1 MRKRTTGM
9 SPRLS
14 SRGLLWCIVFAC
26 GLLLLTWVGVA
37 GLQSGAGP
45 VHVALGI
52 AGGVAVAAS
61 VIVIWL
67 SAQRSSRSIREV
79 TEGIGRIEAG
89 DLDHRIRT
97 NATGETSDLVL
108 AFNRMATSLTSM
120 MGDLSG
126 ERDKLSAVME
136 TMSDGVIVVDSS
148 GDVELLNG
156 AAATLFGVDPGVGPE
171 TPLSV
176 GHDHELRQL
185 VAACRVAGEP
195 QYAEIILTA
204 GRRTVSAVATPLEEQ
219 PGGAV
224 LVTLH
229 DLTELRQVETS
240 RREFVSNVSHELRT
254 PLSSIKAMAETLEDG
269 GLDDSSINADFVKR
283 IHIEADRMTTLVN
296 DLLELTS
303 LQSGQADM
311 KPEQVDISSVIRE
324 EGSRYV
330 QVARGLGIEAN
341 VSVPED
347 LPRVV
352 AQEDR
357 MRQVVRNLLD
367 NALKFTPENGRIDL
381 SASANHDVV
390 EVRVSDNGLGIPPE
404 SLPHIFERFYKVER
418 SRRNE
423 GSGLG
428 LAIVK
433 NIVQAYGGEVS
444 VESREGEG
452 STFSLTL
459 MVAETADVPV
469 VGAPV

>member
-1 MRKRTTGM
+1 MNST
-9 SPRLS
+9 RL
-14 SRGLLWCIVFAC
+14 GLWCVAFAC
-26 GLLLLTWVGVA
+26 GFLLLAWVGIA
-37 GLQSGAGP
+37 AFRDGIGP
-45 VHVALGI
+45 VNTTLGLVGGAAVVAS
-52 AGGVAVAAS
+52 AVVAC
-61 VIVIWL
+61 L
-67 SAQRSSRSIREV
+67 TMRKSSRVIREV
-79 TEGIGRIEAG
+79 TEGIERIDAG
-89 DLDHRIRT
+89 DLGHRIRT
-97 NATGETSDLVL
+97 DTSGQTSELAA

-126 ERDKLSAVME
+126 ERNKLSAVME

-156 AAATLFGVDPGVGPE
+156 AAATLFGVDPGVDPE
-171 TPLSV
+171 MPLSV

-185 VAACRVAGEP
+185 VAACRSSREP
-195 QYAEIILTA
+195 QYAEIILTT
-204 GRRTVSAVATPLEEQ
+204 GRRTVSAVATPLEEE

-254 PLSSIKAMAETLEDG
+254 PLSSIKAMAETLEGG
-269 GLDDSSINADFVKR
+269 GLNDPSINADFVRR
-283 IHIEADRMTTLVN
+283 IHVEADRMTTLVN
-296 DLLELTS
+296 DLLELTN

-311 KPEQVDISSVIRE
+311 KAQEVDIASVIRE
-324 EGSRYV
+324 ESSRYV
-330 QVARGLGIEAN
+330 QVAEALGIEAR
-341 VSVPED
+341 VFVPED
-347 LPRVV
+347 LPKVI

-367 NALKFTPENGRIDL
+367 NALKFTPEDGRIDL
-381 SASANHDVV
+381 SASASHDVV

-418 SRRNE
+418 SRQNE

-452 STFSLTL
+452 STFSFTL
-459 MVAETADVPV
+459 SVAETADEPV
-469 VGAPV
+469 ASVRV

>member
-1 MRKRTTGM
+1 MN
-9 SPRLS
+9 S
-14 SRGLLWCIVFAC
+14 SRLRLWCVVFAC
-26 GLLLLTWVGVA
+26 GFLLLTWVGVA
-37 GLQSGAGP
+37 AFQSGIGP
-45 VHVALGI
+45 VNAVLALVG
-52 AGGVAVAAS
+52 ATAVAAS
-61 VIVIWL
+61 AVVACL
-67 SAQRSSRSIREV
+67 TGRKSSRSIRDV
-79 TEGIGRIEAG
+79 TEGIGRIDAG
-89 DLDHRIRT
+89 DLDHRIR
-97 NATGETSDLVL
+97 AESSGDTGKLVA

-126 ERDKLSAVME
+126 ERNKLSAVME

-156 AAATLFGVDPGVGPE
+156 AAATLFGVDPGVDPE
-171 TPLSV
+171 TPLPI
-176 GHDHELRQL
+176 GYDHELRQL
-185 VAACRVAGEP
+185 VAACREAGEP
-195 QYAEIILTA
+195 QYAEIILTE
-204 GRRTVSAVATPLEEQ
+204 GRRTVSAVATPLDEE

-269 GLDDSSINADFVKR
+269 GLNDPSINADFVQR

-311 KPEQVDISSVIRE
+311 KAQQVDIASVIRE

-330 QVARGLGIEAN
+330 QVAEGLGIEAR
-341 VSVPED
+341 VSLPEN
-347 LPRVV
+347 LPKVV

-367 NALKFTPENGRIDL
+367 NALKFTPENGRIDI
-381 SASANHDVV
+381 SASTNHDVV

-444 VESREGEG
+444 VESHEGEG
-452 STFSLTL
+452 STFSFTL
-459 MVAETADVPV
+459 SVAETAD
-469 VGAPV
+469 APLVSARL

>member
-1 MRKRTTGM
+1 MN
-9 SPRLS
+9 S
-14 SRGLLWCIVFAC
+14 SRLRLWCVVFVC
-26 GLLLLTWVGVA
+26 GFLLLTWVGVA
-37 GLQSGAGP
+37 AFQSGIGP
-45 VHVALGI
+45 VNAVLALVG
-52 AGGVAVAAS
+52 ATAVAAS
-61 VIVIWL
+61 AVVACL
-67 SAQRSSRSIREV
+67 SGRKSSRSIRDV
-79 TEGIGRIEAG
+79 TEGIGRIDAG
-89 DLDHRIRT
+89 DLDHRIR
-97 NATGETSDLVL
+97 AESSGDTGELVA

-126 ERDKLSAVME
+126 ERNKLSAVME

-156 AAATLFGVDPGVGPE
+156 AAATLFGVDPGVDPE
-171 TPLSV
+171 TPLSI

-185 VAACRVAGEP
+185 VAACREAGEP
-195 QYAEIILTA
+195 QYAEIILTE
-204 GRRTVSAVATPLEEQ
+204 GRRTVSAVATPLDEE

-269 GLDDSSINADFVKR
+269 GLDDPSINADFVQR

-311 KPEQVDISSVIRE
+311 KAQQVDIASVIRE

-330 QVARGLGIEAN
+330 QVAEGLGIEAR
-341 VSVPED
+341 VSLPED
-347 LPRVV
+347 LPKVV

-367 NALKFTPENGRIDL
+367 NALKFTPENGRIDI
-381 SASANHDVV
+381 SASTNHDVV

-433 NIVQAYGGEVS
+433 NIVQAYGGEVH

-452 STFSLTL
+452 STFSFTL
-459 MVAETADVPV
+459 SVAETAD
-469 VGAPV
+469 APLASARL

>member
-1 MRKRTTGM
+1 M
-9 SPRLS
+9 SS
-14 SRGLLWCIVFAC
+14 SRLRLWCVVFAC
-26 GLLLLTWVGVA
+26 GFLLLAWVGVA
-37 GLQSGAGP
+37 ALQSGIGP
-45 VHVALGI
+45 VNVAL
-52 AGGVAVAAS
+52 ALVGGAAVAAS
-61 VIVIWL
+61 ALVACL
-67 SAQRSSRSIREV
+67 SVRSSSQSIRKV
-79 TEGIGRIEAG
+79 TEGIERIDVGDLEHRIRTDASGEAG
-89 DLDHRIRT
+89 DLVT
-97 NATGETSDLVL
+97 
-108 AFNRMATSLTSM
+108 AFNGMATSLTSM
-120 MGDLSG
+120 MRDLSG
-126 ERDKLSAVME
+126 ERNKLSAVME
-136 TMSDGVIVVDSS
+136 TMSDGVVVVDSS

-156 AAATLFGVDPGVGPE
+156 AAATLFGVDPGIDRDA
-171 TPLSV
+171 PLSV

-185 VAACRVAGEP
+185 VAACRAAREP

-204 GRRTVSAVATPLEEQ
+204 GRRMVSAVATPLEEE

-269 GLDDSSINADFVKR
+269 GLGDPSINADFVER

-303 LQSGQADM
+303 LQSGQADL
-311 KPEQVDISSVIRE
+311 KPEQVDIASVIRE

-330 QVARGLGIEAN
+330 QVAGRLGIEAR
-341 VSVPED
+341 VSVPDD
-347 LPRVV
+347 LPNVV

-367 NALKFTPENGRIDL
+367 NALKFTPENGRIDI
-381 SASANHDVV
+381 SAEAKQDVI
-390 EVRVSDNGLGIPPE
+390 EVRVTDNGLGIPPE

-433 NIVQAYGGEVS
+433 NIVQAYGGEVY

-452 STFSLTL
+452 STFSFTL
-459 MVAETADVPV
+459 SVAETADTPLA
-469 VGAPV
+469 GARL

>member
-1 MRKRTTGM
+1 MN
-9 SPRLS
+9 S
-14 SRGLLWCIVFAC
+14 SRLGLWCVVFAC
-26 GLLLLTWVGVA
+26 GFLLMAWVGIA
-37 GLQSGAGP
+37 AFRNGIGP
-45 VHVALGI
+45 VNAALGL
-52 AGGVAVAAS
+52 AGGAAVAVSAVVACLS
-61 VIVIWL
+61 VG
-67 SAQRSSRSIREV
+67 RTSRSIREV
-79 TEGIGRIEAG
+79 TEGIGRIDTG
-89 DLDHRIRT
+89 DLGHRVRSDT
-97 NATGETSDLVL
+97 SGETGDLVL

-126 ERDKLSAVME
+126 ERNKLSAVME

-148 GDVELLNG
+148 GEVELLNG
-156 AAATLFGVDPGVGPE
+156 AAATLFGVDPGVDRDS
-171 TPLSV
+171 PLSI

-185 VAACRVAGEP
+185 VAACRAAREP
-195 QYAEIILTA
+195 QYAEIILTT
-204 GRRTVSAVATPLEEQ
+204 GRRTVSAVATPLEEE

-254 PLSSIKAMAETLEDG
+254 PLSSVKAMAETLEDG
-269 GLDDSSINADFVKR
+269 GLDDPDINADFVRR
-283 IHIEADRMTTLVN
+283 IHTEADRMTTLVN

-311 KPEQVDISSVIRE
+311 KPEQVDIASVIRE
-324 EGSRYV
+324 EGRRYV
-330 QVARGLGIEAN
+330 QVAEGLGIEAN

-347 LPRVV
+347 LPKVV

-367 NALKFTPENGRIDL
+367 NALKFTPENGRIDI
-381 SASANHDVV
+381 SVSVVEDVV

-418 SRRNE
+418 SRQNE

-433 NIVQAYGGEVS
+433 NIVQAYGGEVR

-452 STFSLTL
+452 STFSFTL
-459 MVAETADVPV
+459 AVAETADVPV
-469 VGAPV
+469 AGAPV

>member
-1 MRKRTTGM
+1 MN
-9 SPRLS
+9 S
-14 SRGLLWCIVFAC
+14 SRLRLWCVVFVC
-26 GLLLLTWVGVA
+26 GFLLLTWVGVA
-37 GLQSGAGP
+37 AFQSGIGP
-45 VHVALGI
+45 VNAVLALVG
-52 AGGVAVAAS
+52 ATAVAAS
-61 VIVIWL
+61 AVVACL
-67 SAQRSSRSIREV
+67 TGRKSSRSIRDV
-79 TEGIGRIEAG
+79 TEGIGRIDAG
-89 DLDHRIRT
+89 DLDHRIR
-97 NATGETSDLVL
+97 AESSGDTGKLVA

-126 ERDKLSAVME
+126 ERNKLSAVME

-156 AAATLFGVDPGVGPE
+156 AAATLFGVDPGVDPE
-171 TPLSV
+171 TPLSI
-176 GHDHELRQL
+176 GYDHELRQL
-185 VAACRVAGEP
+185 VAACREAGEP
-195 QYAEIILTA
+195 QYAEIILTE
-204 GRRTVSAVATPLEEQ
+204 GRRTVSAVATPLDEE

-254 PLSSIKAMAETLEDG
+254 PLSSIKAMAETLEGG
-269 GLDDSSINADFVKR
+269 GLVDPSINADFVQR

-311 KPEQVDISSVIRE
+311 KAQQVDIASVIRE

-330 QVARGLGIEAN
+330 QVAEGLGIEAR
-341 VSVPED
+341 VSLPED
-347 LPRVV
+347 LPKIV

-367 NALKFTPENGRIDL
+367 NALKFTPENGRIDI
-381 SASANHDVV
+381 SASTNHDVV

-433 NIVQAYGGEVS
+433 NIVQAYGGEVH

-452 STFSLTL
+452 STFSFTL
-459 MVAETADVPV
+459 SVAETAD
-469 VGAPV
+469 APLASVRL

>member
-1 MRKRTTGM
+1 M
-9 SPRLS
+9 SG
-14 SRGLLWCIVFAC
+14 SRGLLWCIAFAC
-26 GLLLLTWVGVA
+26 GFLLLAWVFVA
-37 GLQSGAGP
+37 ALQIGIGP
-45 VHVALGI
+45 VNAAL
-52 AGGVAVAAS
+52 AVVGGGTVAAIA
-61 VIVIWL
+61 VVACL
-67 SAQRSSRSIREV
+67 AVRRSSRSIREV
-79 TEGIGRIEAG
+79 TEGIGRIDAG
-89 DLDHRIRT
+89 ELGHRIRT
-97 NATGETSDLVL
+97 DASGETGDLVL

-120 MGDLSG
+120 MGELSG
-126 ERDKLSAVME
+126 ERNKLSAVME

-156 AAATLFGVDPGVGPE
+156 AAATLFGGDPGIDPE

-185 VAACRVAGEP
+185 VAACRTAREP
-195 QYAEIILTA
+195 KYAEIILTA
-204 GRRTVSAVATPLEEQ
+204 GRRTVGAVATPLEEE

-269 GLDDSSINADFVKR
+269 GLDDSSINMDFIRR

-311 KPEQVDISSVIRE
+311 KPEQVDIASVIRE

-367 NALKFTPENGRIDL
+367 NALKFTPENGRIDIA
-381 SASANHDVV
+381 ASVNHDVV
-390 EVRVSDNGLGIPPE
+390 EVWVSDNGLGIPQE

-433 NIVQAYGGEVS
+433 NIVQAYGGQVS

-452 STFSLTL
+452 STFSFTL
-459 MVAETADVPV
+459 PVAETADVPV
-469 VGAPV
+469 ASAPV

>member
-1 MRKRTTGM
+1 MN
-9 SPRLS
+9 S
-14 SRGLLWCIVFAC
+14 SRLRLWCVVFAC
-26 GLLLLTWVGVA
+26 GFLLLTWVGVVA
-37 GLQSGAGP
+37 FQSGIGP
-45 VHVALGI
+45 VNAVLALVG
-52 AGGVAVAAS
+52 ATAVAAS
-61 VIVIWL
+61 AIVACL
-67 SAQRSSRSIREV
+67 SVRGSSQSIRKV
-79 TEGIGRIEAG
+79 TEGIERIDAG

-97 NATGETSDLVL
+97 DASGETGELVT

-120 MGDLSG
+120 MRDLTG
-126 ERDKLSAVME
+126 ERNKLSAVME

-148 GDVELLNG
+148 GDVEFLNG
-156 AAATLFGVDPGVGPE
+156 AAATLFGVDPGVDPE
-171 TPLSV
+171 TPLSI
-176 GHDHELRQL
+176 GYDHELRQL
-185 VAACRVAGEP
+185 VAACREAGEP
-195 QYAEIILTA
+195 QYAEIILTE
-204 GRRTVSAVATPLEEQ
+204 GRRTVSAVATPLDEE

-254 PLSSIKAMAETLEDG
+254 PLSSIKAMAETLEGG
-269 GLDDSSINADFVKR
+269 GLVDASINADFVRR

-311 KPEQVDISSVIRE
+311 KAQQVDIASVIRE

-330 QVARGLGIEAN
+330 QVAEGLGIEAR
-341 VSVPED
+341 VSLPED
-347 LPRVV
+347 LPKVV

-357 MRQVVRNLLD
+357 MRQVIRNLLD
-367 NALKFTPENGRIDL
+367 NALKFTPENGRIDI
-381 SASANHDVV
+381 SASTNHDVV
-390 EVRVSDNGLGIPPE
+390 EVRVSDNGLGIPSE

-452 STFSLTL
+452 STFSFTL
-459 MVAETADVPV
+459 SVAETSD
-469 VGAPV
+469 APIASARL

>member
-1 MRKRTTGM
+1 MNNARIR
-9 SPRLS
+9 
-14 SRGLLWCIVFAC
+14 LWCIAFAC
-26 GLLLLTWVGVA
+26 GFLLLAWVGIA
-37 GLQSGAGP
+37 ALRNGIGP
-45 VHVALGI
+45 VNTAL
-52 AGGVAVAAS
+52 ALVGGT
-61 VIVIWL
+61 VIVATAVVACL
-67 SAQRSSRSIREV
+67 AVRRSSRSIREV
-79 TEGIGRIEAG
+79 TEGIGRIDAG
-89 DLDHRIRT
+89 DLDHRIRRD
-97 NATGETSDLVL
+97 ASGETGDLGL

-120 MGDLSG
+120 MGELSG
-126 ERDKLSAVME
+126 ERNKLSAVME

-148 GDVELLNG
+148 GDGELLNG
-156 AAATLFGVDPGVGPE
+156 AAATLFGVDRGVDPE

-176 GHDHELRQL
+176 RHDHELRQL
-185 VAACRVAGEP
+185 VAACRSARKP

-204 GRRTVSAVATPLEEQ
+204 GRRTVSAVATPLEEE

-224 LVTLH
+224 LITLH
-229 DLTELRQVETS
+229 DLTELQQVETS

-269 GLDDSSINADFVKR
+269 GLDDPSINADFVRR

-311 KPEQVDISSVIRE
+311 KPEQVDIAAVIRE

-341 VSVPED
+341 VVVPED

-357 MRQVVRNLLD
+357 VRQVVRNLLD
-367 NALKFTPENGRIDL
+367 NALKFTPEKGRINL
-381 SASANHDVV
+381 LASASDDVV

-433 NIVQAYGGEVS
+433 NIIQAYGGEVS

-452 STFSLTL
+452 STFSFTL

-469 VGAPV
+469 VGAQV

>member
-1 MRKRTTGM
+1 MN
-9 SPRLS
+9 S
-14 SRGLLWCIVFAC
+14 SRLRLWCVVFAC
-26 GLLLLTWVGVA
+26 GFLLLTWVGVVA
-37 GLQSGAGP
+37 FQSGIGP
-45 VHVALGI
+45 VNAAMALVG
-52 AGGVAVAAS
+52 ATAVAAS
-61 VIVIWL
+61 AIVACL
-67 SAQRSSRSIREV
+67 SVSRSSTSIRDV
-79 TEGIGRIEAG
+79 TEGIGRIDAG
-89 DLDHRIRT
+89 DLDHRIRAESSGDT
-97 NATGETSDLVL
+97 DKLVA

-126 ERDKLSAVME
+126 ERNKLSAVME

-156 AAATLFGVDPGVGPE
+156 AAATLFGVDPGVDPE
-171 TPLSV
+171 TPLSI
-176 GHDHELRQL
+176 GYDHELRQL
-185 VAACRVAGEP
+185 VATCREAGEP
-195 QYAEIILTA
+195 QYAEIILTE
-204 GRRTVSAVATPLEEQ
+204 GRRTVSAVATPLDEE

-269 GLDDSSINADFVKR
+269 GLNDPSINADFVQR

-311 KPEQVDISSVIRE
+311 KAQQVDIASVIRE

-330 QVARGLGIEAN
+330 QVAEGLGIEAR
-341 VSVPED
+341 VSLPED
-347 LPRVV
+347 LPKIV

-367 NALKFTPENGRIDL
+367 NALKFTPENGRIDI
-381 SASANHDVV
+381 SASTNHDVV

-433 NIVQAYGGEVS
+433 NIVQAYGGEVH

-452 STFSLTL
+452 STFSFTL
-459 MVAETADVPV
+459 SVAETAD
-469 VGAPV
+469 APLASARL

>member
-1 MRKRTTGM
+1 M
-9 SPRLS
+9 SSTRGRLW
-14 SRGLLWCIVFAC
+14 RVALVC
-26 GLLLLTWVGVA
+26 GLVLLTFVAVIAVVSDVGPVVAVLAVA
-37 GLQSGAGP
+37 GVVLSFA
-45 VHVALGI
+45 
-52 AGGVAVAAS
+52 AVAAGYIES
-61 VIVIWL
+61 
-67 SAQRSSRSIREV
+67 RRTSRSTHDVVTGIRS
-79 TEGIGRIEAG
+79 IEAG
-89 DLDHRIRT
+89 DLDYRIET
-97 NATGETSDLVL
+97 TDSDETVHLAT
-108 AFNRMATSLTSM
+108 AFNRMAASLISTM
-120 MGDLSG
+120 RDLSG
-126 ERDKLSAVME
+126 ERNKLSAVLE

-148 GDVELLNG
+148 GVVELING
-156 AAATLFGVDPGVGPE
+156 AAAELFEVGSDSDQDAPF
-171 TPLSV
+171 SV

-185 VAACRVAGEP
+185 VAACRKAREP

-204 GRRTVSAVATPLEEQ
+204 GRRTVSAVATPLDDE

-269 GLDDSSINADFVKR
+269 GLEDPSINADFVRR
-283 IHIEADRMTTLVN
+283 IHTEADRMTTLVN

-311 KPEQVDISSVIRE
+311 KAHQVDIASIIRE

-330 QVARGLGIEAN
+330 QVARGLGIEAY
-341 VSVPED
+341 VSMPDD
-347 LPRVV
+347 LPKVN

-367 NALKFTPENGRIDL
+367 NALKFTPENGRIDIT
-381 SASANHDVV
+381 AGVTQDAV
-390 EVRVSDNGLGIPPE
+390 EVRVSDSGLGIPQE

-433 NIVQAYGGEVS
+433 NIVQAYGGEVN

-452 STFSLTL
+452 STFAFTL
-459 MVAETADVPV
+459 PIAEEAEVPV
-469 VGAPV
+469 VGVRV

>member
-1 MRKRTTGM
+1 MN
-9 SPRLS
+9 S
-14 SRGLLWCIVFAC
+14 SRLRLWCVVFVC
-26 GLLLLTWVGVA
+26 GFLLLAWVGVA
-37 GLQSGAGP
+37 AVKSGIGP
-45 VHVALGI
+45 VNAVLALVG
-52 AGGVAVAAS
+52 ATAVAAS
-61 VIVIWL
+61 AVVACL
-67 SAQRSSRSIREV
+67 SGRKSSRSIRDV
-79 TEGIGRIEAG
+79 TEGIGRIDAG

-97 NATGETSDLVL
+97 DASGETGELVT

-126 ERDKLSAVME
+126 ERNKLSAVME

-156 AAATLFGVDPGVGPE
+156 AAATLFGVDPGVDPE
-171 TPLSV
+171 TPLSI
-176 GHDHELRQL
+176 GYDHELRQL
-185 VAACRVAGEP
+185 VAACREAGEP
-195 QYAEIILTA
+195 QYAEIILTE
-204 GRRTVSAVATPLEEQ
+204 GRRTVSAVATPLDEE

-254 PLSSIKAMAETLEDG
+254 PLSSIKAMAETLEGG
-269 GLDDSSINADFVKR
+269 GLVDASINADFVRR
-283 IHIEADRMTTLVN
+283 IHTEADRMTTLVN

-311 KPEQVDISSVIRE
+311 KAQQVDIASVIRE

-330 QVARGLGIEAN
+330 QVAEGLGIEAR
-341 VSVPED
+341 VSLPED
-347 LPRVV
+347 LPKIV

-367 NALKFTPENGRIDL
+367 NALKFTPENGRIDI
-381 SASANHDVV
+381 SASTNHDVV

-452 STFSLTL
+452 STFSFTL
-459 MVAETADVPV
+459 SVAETAD
-469 VGAPV
+469 APIASARL

>member
-1 MRKRTTGM
+1 MNNARMR
-9 SPRLS
+9 
-14 SRGLLWCIVFAC
+14 LWCIAFAC
-26 GLLLLTWVGVA
+26 GFLLLAWVGVA
-37 GLQSGAGP
+37 ALQNGIEPVNAALALVGGAT
-45 VHVALGI
+45 
-52 AGGVAVAAS
+52 VAAIA
-61 VIVIWL
+61 VVACL
-67 SAQRSSRSIREV
+67 AVRRSSRSIREV
-79 TEGIGRIEAG
+79 TEGIGRIDAG
-89 DLDHRIRT
+89 DLGHRIRT
-97 NATGETSDLVL
+97 DASGEAGDLVL

-120 MGDLSG
+120 MGELSG
-126 ERDKLSAVME
+126 ERNKLSAVME

-156 AAATLFGVDPGVGPE
+156 AAATLFGVDPGVDPE

-185 VAACRVAGEP
+185 VAACRSSREP
-195 QYAEIILTA
+195 QYAEIILTV
-204 GRRTVSAVATPLEEQ
+204 GRRPVSAVATPLEEE

-254 PLSSIKAMAETLEDG
+254 PLSSVKAMAETLEDG
-269 GLDDSSINADFVKR
+269 GLDDPSINADFIRR

-311 KPEQVDISSVIRE
+311 KPEQVDIASVIRE

-341 VSVPED
+341 VSAPED

-357 MRQVVRNLLD
+357 VRQVVRNLLD

-381 SASANHDVV
+381 SASMSHDVV

-452 STFSLTL
+452 STFSFTLT
-459 MVAETADVPV
+459 VVETADVQV
-469 VGAPV
+469 AGAPV

>member
-1 MRKRTTGM
+1 MN
-9 SPRLS
+9 S
-14 SRGLLWCIVFAC
+14 SRLRLWCVVFVC
-26 GLLLLTWVGVA
+26 GFLLLAWVGVA
-37 GLQSGAGP
+37 AVQDGLGTVNAAMALVGGA
-45 VHVALGI
+45 
-52 AGGVAVAAS
+52 AVASSAIVACLS
-61 VIVIWL
+61 V
-67 SAQRSSRSIREV
+67 SRSSQSIREV
-79 TEGIGRIEAG
+79 TEGIGRIDAG
-89 DLDHRIRT
+89 DLDHRIR
-97 NATGETSDLVL
+97 AESSGDTGKLVA
-108 AFNRMATSLTSM
+108 AFNRMAASLTSM

-126 ERDKLSAVME
+126 ERNKLSAVME

-156 AAATLFGVDPGVGPE
+156 AAATLFGVDPGVDRD
-171 TPLSV
+171 TPFSI

-185 VAACRVAGEP
+185 VAACREAGEP
-195 QYAEIILTA
+195 QYAEIILTE
-204 GRRTVSAVATPLEEQ
+204 GRRTVSAVATPLDEE

-254 PLSSIKAMAETLEDG
+254 PLSSIKAMAETLEGG
-269 GLDDSSINADFVKR
+269 GLGDPSINADFVQR

-311 KPEQVDISSVIRE
+311 KAQQVDIASVIRE
-324 EGSRYV
+324 EGRRYV
-330 QVARGLGIEAN
+330 QVAEGLGIEAR
-341 VSVPED
+341 VSLPQD
-347 LPRVV
+347 LPGVV

-367 NALKFTPENGRIDL
+367 NALKFTPENGRIDI
-381 SASANHDVV
+381 SASANHGVV
-390 EVRVSDNGLGIPPE
+390 EVRVSDNGLGIPSE

-444 VESREGEG
+444 VESHEGEG
-452 STFSLTL
+452 STFSFTL
-459 MVAETADVPV
+459 SVAETAD
-469 VGAPV
+469 AHLASARL

>member
-1 MRKRTTGM
+1 MN
-9 SPRLS
+9 S
-14 SRGLLWCIVFAC
+14 SRGRLWCIVFVC
-26 GLLLLTWVGVA
+26 GFLLLTWVGVA
-37 GLQSGAGP
+37 AFQSGIGP
-45 VHVALGI
+45 VNAVLALVG
-52 AGGVAVAAS
+52 ATAVAAS
-61 VIVIWL
+61 AVVACL
-67 SAQRSSRSIREV
+67 SGRKSSRSIRDV
-79 TEGIGRIEAG
+79 TEGIGRIDAG
-89 DLDHRIRT
+89 DLDHRIRAESSGDT
-97 NATGETSDLVL
+97 DKLVA

-126 ERDKLSAVME
+126 ERNKLSAVME

-156 AAATLFGVDPGVGPE
+156 AAATLFGVDPGVDPE
-171 TPLSV
+171 TPLSI

-185 VAACRVAGEP
+185 VAACREAGEP

-204 GRRTVSAVATPLEEQ
+204 GRRTVSAVATPLDEE

-269 GLDDSSINADFVKR
+269 GLDDPSINADFVQR

-311 KPEQVDISSVIRE
+311 KAQQVDIASVIRE

-330 QVARGLGIEAN
+330 QVAEGLGIEAR
-341 VSVPED
+341 VSLPED
-347 LPRVV
+347 LPKIV

-367 NALKFTPENGRIDL
+367 NALKFTPENGRIDI
-381 SASANHDVV
+381 SASTNHDVV

-444 VESREGEG
+444 VESHEGEG
-452 STFSLTL
+452 STFSFTL
-459 MVAETADVPV
+459 SVAETAD
-469 VGAPV
+469 APLASARL

>member
-1 MRKRTTGM
+1 MNGARGRLWRVALVCGLVLLASVTVSSVLGGM
-9 SPRLS
+9 SL
-14 SRGLLWCIVFAC
+14 
-26 GLLLLTWVGVA
+26 A
-37 GLQSGAGP
+37 GAVLAGAG
-45 VHVALGI
+45 VVLAF
-52 AGGVAVAAS
+52 AAVAAGYVESRRASMS
-61 VIVIWL
+61 VRKVIGGL
-67 SAQRSSRSIREV
+67 RSIED
-79 TEGIGRIEAG
+79 G
-89 DLDHRIRT
+89 DLDHTIETRESDET
-97 NATGETSDLVL
+97 GDLAT
-108 AFNRMATSLTSM
+108 AFNRMSTSLTSM
-120 MGDLSG
+120 MRDLSG
-126 ERDKLSAVME
+126 ERNKLSAVLE

-148 GDVELLNG
+148 GEVELING
-156 AAATLFGVDPGVGPE
+156 AAAELFEVGLE
-171 TPLSV
+171 ADRTTPFSV

-185 VAACRVAGEP
+185 VAACRRARVP
-195 QYAEIILTA
+195 QYAEIILTT
-204 GRRTVSAVATPLEEQ
+204 GRRTVSAVATPLDDEL
-219 PGGAV
+219 GGAV

-269 GLDDSSINADFVKR
+269 GLDDPSINADFVRR
-283 IHIEADRMTTLVN
+283 IHTEADRMTTLVN

-311 KPEQVDISSVIRE
+311 KAQQVDIASVIRE

-330 QVARGLGIEAN
+330 QVARKLGIETR
-341 VSVPED
+341 VSLPDD

-367 NALKFTPENGRIDL
+367 NALKFTPENGRIDI
-381 SASANHDVV
+381 AAEVTRQAV
-390 EVRVSDNGLGIPPE
+390 EVRVTDNGLGIPSE

-418 SRRNE
+418 SRRDE

-433 NIVQAYGGEVS
+433 NIVQAYGGDVS
-444 VESREGEG
+444 VESRVGEG

-459 MVAETADVPV
+459 AVAETADFPV
-469 VGAPV
+469 ASARV

>member
-1 MRKRTTGM
+1 MN
-9 SPRLS
+9 S
-14 SRGLLWCIVFAC
+14 SRLRLWCIVFVC
-26 GLLLLTWVGVA
+26 GFLLLTWVGVA
-37 GLQSGAGP
+37 AFQSGIGP
-45 VHVALGI
+45 VNAVLALVG
-52 AGGVAVAAS
+52 ATAVAAS
-61 VIVIWL
+61 AVVACL
-67 SAQRSSRSIREV
+67 SVSRSSKSIRDV
-79 TEGIGRIEAG
+79 TEGIGRIDAG
-89 DLDHRIRT
+89 DLDHRIRVESSGD
-97 NATGETSDLVL
+97 TGKLVA

-126 ERDKLSAVME
+126 ERNKLSAVME

-156 AAATLFGVDPGVGPE
+156 AAATLFGVDPGVDPE
-171 TPLSV
+171 TPLSI

-185 VAACRVAGEP
+185 VAACREAGEP
-195 QYAEIILTA
+195 QYAEIILTE
-204 GRRTVSAVATPLEEQ
+204 GRRTVSAVATPLDEE

-240 RREFVSNVSHELRT
+240 RREFISNVSHELRT

-269 GLDDSSINADFVKR
+269 GLNDPSINADFVQR

-311 KPEQVDISSVIRE
+311 KAQQVDIASVIRE

-330 QVARGLGIEAN
+330 QVAEGLGIEAR
-341 VSVPED
+341 VSLPED
-347 LPRVV
+347 LPKVV

-367 NALKFTPENGRIDL
+367 NALKFTPENGRIDI
-381 SASANHDVV
+381 SASTNHDVV
-390 EVRVSDNGLGIPPE
+390 EVRVSDNGLGIPSE

-444 VESREGEG
+444 VESHEGEG
-452 STFSLTL
+452 STFSFTL
-459 MVAETADVPV
+459 SVAETAD
-469 VGAPV
+469 APLANARV

>member
-1 MRKRTTGM
+1 MN
-9 SPRLS
+9 S
-14 SRGLLWCIVFAC
+14 SRERFWCIVFVC
-26 GLLLLTWVGVA
+26 GFLLLTWVGVA
-37 GLQSGAGP
+37 AFQSGIGP
-45 VHVALGI
+45 VNAALGLVG
-52 AGGVAVAAS
+52 ATAVAAS
-61 VIVIWL
+61 AVVACL
-67 SAQRSSRSIREV
+67 SGRKSSRSIRDV
-79 TEGIGRIEAG
+79 TEGIGRIDAG
-89 DLDHRIRT
+89 DLDHRIRAESSGDT
-97 NATGETSDLVL
+97 DKLVA

-126 ERDKLSAVME
+126 ERNKLSAVME

-156 AAATLFGVDPGVGPE
+156 AAATLFGVDPGVDPE
-171 TPLSV
+171 TPLSI

-185 VAACRVAGEP
+185 VAACREAGEP
-195 QYAEIILTA
+195 QYAEIILTE
-204 GRRTVSAVATPLEEQ
+204 GRRTVSAVATPLDEE

-224 LVTLH
+224 LVSLH

-254 PLSSIKAMAETLEDG
+254 PLSSIKAMAETLEEG
-269 GLDDSSINADFVKR
+269 GLNDPSINADFVQR

-311 KPEQVDISSVIRE
+311 KAQQVDIASVIRE

-330 QVARGLGIEAN
+330 QVAEGLGIEAR
-341 VSVPED
+341 VSLPED
-347 LPRVV
+347 LPKVV

-367 NALKFTPENGRIDL
+367 NALKFTPENGRIDI
-381 SASANHDVV
+381 SASTNHDVV

-444 VESREGEG
+444 VESHEGEG
-452 STFSLTL
+452 STFSFTL
-459 MVAETADVPV
+459 SVAETAD
-469 VGAPV
+469 APLASARL

>member
-1 MRKRTTGM
+1 MN
-9 SPRLS
+9 S
-14 SRGLLWCIVFAC
+14 SRGRLWCIVFAC
-26 GLLLLTWVGVA
+26 GFLLLAWVGIVA
-37 GLQSGAGP
+37 FQSGIGP
-45 VHVALGI
+45 VNAVLALVG
-52 AGGVAVAAS
+52 ATAVAAS
-61 VIVIWL
+61 AVVACL
-67 SAQRSSRSIREV
+67 TGRKSSRSIRDV
-79 TEGIGRIEAG
+79 TEGIGRIDAG
-89 DLDHRIRT
+89 DLDHRIR
-97 NATGETSDLVL
+97 AESSGDTGEFVA

-126 ERDKLSAVME
+126 ERNKLSAVME
-136 TMSDGVIVVDSS
+136 TMSDGVIVVDSA

-156 AAATLFGVDPGVGPE
+156 AAATLFGVDPGVDRD
-171 TPLSV
+171 TPFSI

-185 VAACRVAGEP
+185 VAACREAGEP
-195 QYAEIILTA
+195 QYAEIILTES
-204 GRRTVSAVATPLEEQ
+204 RRTVSAVATPLDEE

-269 GLDDSSINADFVKR
+269 GLVDGSINADFVRR
-283 IHIEADRMTTLVN
+283 IHTEADRMTTLVN

-311 KPEQVDISSVIRE
+311 KAQQVDIASVIRE

-330 QVARGLGIEAN
+330 QVAEGLGIEAR
-341 VSVPED
+341 VSLPED
-347 LPRVV
+347 LPKIV

-367 NALKFTPENGRIDL
+367 NALKFTPENGRIDI
-381 SASANHDVV
+381 SASTNHDVV

-444 VESREGEG
+444 VESHEGEG
-452 STFSLTL
+452 STFSFTL
-459 MVAETADVPV
+459 PV
-469 VGAPV
+469 VETVDAPLASARL

>member
-1 MRKRTTGM
+1 MN
-9 SPRLS
+9 S
-14 SRGLLWCIVFAC
+14 SRPGLWFIVFAC
-26 GLLLLTWVGVA
+26 GFLLLAWVF
-37 GLQSGAGP
+37 
-45 VHVALGI
+45 
-52 AGGVAVAAS
+52 VAALRNGIGS
-61 VIVIWL
+61 VNAALALVGGATVAATVVVAWL
-67 SAQRSSRSIREV
+67 AIRRSSRSIREV
-79 TEGIGRIEAG
+79 TEGIGHIDAG
-89 DLDHRIRT
+89 DLGHRIRT
-97 NATGETSDLVL
+97 DASGEAGDLVL

-120 MGDLSG
+120 MGELSG
-126 ERDKLSAVME
+126 ERNKLSAVME

-156 AAATLFGVDPGVGPE
+156 AAATLFGVDPGVDPE
-171 TPLSV
+171 TPLSI

-185 VAACRVAGEP
+185 VAACRSAREP
-195 QYAEIILTA
+195 QYAEIMLTA
-204 GRRTVSAVATPLEEQ
+204 GRRTVSAVATSLEEEL
-219 PGGAV
+219 GGAV

-269 GLDDSSINADFVKR
+269 GLDDPGINADFVKR

-311 KPEQVDISSVIRE
+311 KPEQVDIASVIRE

-381 SASANHDVV
+381 SASVNQDVV
-390 EVRVSDNGLGIPPE
+390 EVRVSDNGLGIPSE

-418 SRRNE
+418 SRRNK

-433 NIVQAYGGEVS
+433 NIIQAYGGEVS

-452 STFSLTL
+452 STFSFTL
-459 MVAETADVPV
+459 MLAETADVPV

>member
-1 MRKRTTGM
+1 MN
-9 SPRLS
+9 S
-14 SRGLLWCIVFAC
+14 SRGRLWCGVFVC
-26 GLLLLTWVGVA
+26 GFLLLAWVGVA
-37 GLQSGAGP
+37 AFQRGIGP
-45 VHVALGI
+45 VNTAIAL
-52 AGGVAVAAS
+52 AGGTAIVASAIVACLAVS
-61 VIVIWL
+61 K
-67 SAQRSSRSIREV
+67 SSRAIREV
-79 TEGIGRIEAG
+79 VEGIERVDAG
-89 DLDHRIRT
+89 DLDYRIRQGESEE
-97 NATGETSDLVL
+97 TGDLVV

-126 ERDKLSAVME
+126 ERNKLSAVME

-156 AAATLFGVDPGVGPE
+156 AAATLFEVDPGVNLDA
-171 TPLSV
+171 PLSV

-185 VAACRVAGEP
+185 VDSCRSSREP

-204 GRRTVSAVATPLEEQ
+204 GRRTVSAVATPLEEE

-254 PLSSIKAMAETLEDG
+254 PISSIKAMAETLEAG
-269 GLDDSSINADFVKR
+269 GLHDPRINADFVKR
-283 IHIEADRMTTLVN
+283 IHIETDRMTTLVK
-296 DLLELTS
+296 DLLDLTR
-303 LQSGQADM
+303 LQSGQAEM
-311 KPEQVDISSVIRE
+311 NAQQVDIASVIRE

-330 QVARGLGIEAN
+330 QVAEGLGIEAS
-341 VSVPED
+341 VAVPED
-347 LPRVV
+347 LPRVA

-367 NALKFTPENGRIDL
+367 NALKFTPENGRIDI
-381 SASANHDVV
+381 SASANHEVV
-390 EVRVSDNGLGIPPE
+390 EVRVSDNGVGIPPE

-433 NIVQAYGGEVS
+433 NIVQAYGGEVG

-452 STFSLTL
+452 STFSFTVS
-459 MVAETADVPV
+459 VAESVD
-469 VGAPV
+469 APVASARV

>member
-1 MRKRTTGM
+1 MTG
-9 SPRLS
+9 
-14 SRGLLWCIVFAC
+14 SRGLLWCVVFAC
-26 GLLLLTWVGVA
+26 GFLLLAWVFVA
-37 GLQSGAGP
+37 AFGNGIGP
-45 VHVALGI
+45 VNAALALVGGATMAVIAVVACL
-52 AGGVAVAAS
+52 AVR
-61 VIVIWL
+61 
-67 SAQRSSRSIREV
+67 RSSRSIREV
-79 TEGIGRIEAG
+79 TEGIGRIDAG
-89 DLDHRIRT
+89 DLGHRVRT
-97 NATGETSDLVL
+97 EASGEAGDLVL

-120 MGDLSG
+120 MGELSG
-126 ERDKLSAVME
+126 ERNKLSAVME

-156 AAATLFGVDPGVGPE
+156 AAATLFGVDPGSDRE
-171 TPLSV
+171 APLSI

-185 VAACRVAGEP
+185 VAACRSAREP

-204 GRRTVSAVATPLEEQ
+204 GRRTVSAVATPLEEE

-269 GLDDSSINADFVKR
+269 GLDDSSINADFIRR

-296 DLLELTS
+296 DLLDLTS

-311 KPEQVDISSVIRE
+311 KPEQVDIASVIRE

-330 QVARGLGIEAN
+330 QVARGLGIEAR
-341 VSVPED
+341 VLVPED

-381 SASANHDVV
+381 SASVNHDVV

-452 STFSLTL
+452 STFSFTL
-459 MVAETADVPV
+459 AVAESADVPV
-469 VGAPV
+469 AGTPV

>member
-1 MRKRTTGM
+1 MN
-9 SPRLS
+9 S
-14 SRGLLWCIVFAC
+14 SRGRFWCIVFVC
-26 GLLLLTWVGVA
+26 GFLLLTWVGVA
-37 GLQSGAGP
+37 AFKSGIGP
-45 VHVALGI
+45 VNAVLALVG
-52 AGGVAVAAS
+52 ATAVAAS
-61 VIVIWL
+61 AVVACL
-67 SAQRSSRSIREV
+67 SGRKSSRSIRDV
-79 TEGIGRIEAG
+79 TEGIGRIDAG

-97 NATGETSDLVL
+97 DASGETGELVT

-126 ERDKLSAVME
+126 ERNKLSAVME

-156 AAATLFGVDPGVGPE
+156 AAATLFGVDPGVDPE
-171 TPLSV
+171 TPLSI
-176 GHDHELRQL
+176 GYDHELRQL
-185 VAACRVAGEP
+185 VAACREAGEP
-195 QYAEIILTA
+195 QYAEIILTE
-204 GRRTVSAVATPLEEQ
+204 GRRTVSAVATPLDEE

-254 PLSSIKAMAETLEDG
+254 PLSSIKAMAETLEGG
-269 GLDDSSINADFVKR
+269 GLVDASINADFVRR
-283 IHIEADRMTTLVN
+283 IHTEADRMTTLVN

-311 KPEQVDISSVIRE
+311 KAQQVDIASVIRE

-330 QVARGLGIEAN
+330 QVAEGLGIEAR
-341 VSVPED
+341 VSLPED
-347 LPRVV
+347 LPKIV

-367 NALKFTPENGRIDL
+367 NALKFTPENGRIDI
-381 SASANHDVV
+381 SASTNHDVV

-452 STFSLTL
+452 STFSFTL
-459 MVAETADVPV
+459 SVAETAD
-469 VGAPV
+469 APIASARL

>member
-1 MRKRTTGM
+1 MNNARMR
-9 SPRLS
+9 
-14 SRGLLWCIVFAC
+14 LWCIAFVC
-26 GLLLLTWVGVA
+26 GLLLLAWVFVAALRNGV
-37 GLQSGAGP
+37 GP
-45 VHVALGI
+45 VNAALALVGGATVA
-52 AGGVAVAAS
+52 ASAVAACLA
-61 VIVIWL
+61 VR
-67 SAQRSSRSIREV
+67 RSSRSIREV
-79 TEGIGRIEAG
+79 TEGIGRIDAGDLGHRIRTDASGEAG
-89 DLDHRIRT
+89 DL
-97 NATGETSDLVL
+97 AL

-120 MGDLSG
+120 MGELSG
-126 ERDKLSAVME
+126 ERNKLSAVME

-156 AAATLFGVDPGVGPE
+156 AAATLFGVDPGVDSE
-171 TPLSV
+171 APLSV

-185 VAACRVAGEP
+185 VAACRSAREP

-204 GRRTVSAVATPLEEQ
+204 GRRTVSAVATPLEEE

-269 GLDDSSINADFVKR
+269 GLDDPSINADFVRR

-311 KPEQVDISSVIRE
+311 KPEQVDIAAVIRE

-330 QVARGLGIEAN
+330 QVARGLDIEAT
-341 VSVPED
+341 VSVPEN

-433 NIVQAYGGEVS
+433 NIIQAYGGEVS

-452 STFSLTL
+452 STFSFTL
-459 MVAETADVPV
+459 MVAETAGVPV
-469 VGAPV
+469 VGAQV

>member
-1 MRKRTTGM
+1 MN
-9 SPRLS
+9 S
-14 SRGLLWCIVFAC
+14 SRERFWCIVFVC
-26 GLLLLTWVGVA
+26 GFLLLTWVGVA
-37 GLQSGAGP
+37 AFQSGIGP
-45 VHVALGI
+45 VNAVLALVG
-52 AGGVAVAAS
+52 ATAVAAS
-61 VIVIWL
+61 AVVACL
-67 SAQRSSRSIREV
+67 TGRKSSRSIRDV
-79 TEGIGRIEAG
+79 TEGIGRIDAG

-97 NATGETSDLVL
+97 DASGETGELVA

-126 ERDKLSAVME
+126 ERNKLSAVME

-156 AAATLFGVDPGVGPE
+156 AAATLFGVDPGVDPE
-171 TPLSV
+171 TPLSI

-185 VAACRVAGEP
+185 VAACREAGEP
-195 QYAEIILTA
+195 QYAEIILTE
-204 GRRTVSAVATPLEEQ
+204 GRRTVSAVVTPLDEE

-224 LVTLH
+224 LVSLH

-269 GLDDSSINADFVKR
+269 GLNDPSINADFVQR

-311 KPEQVDISSVIRE
+311 KAQQVDIASVIRE

-330 QVARGLGIEAN
+330 QVAEGLGIAAR
-341 VSVPED
+341 VSLPED
-347 LPRVV
+347 LPKVV

-367 NALKFTPENGRIDL
+367 NALKFTPENGRIDI
-381 SASANHDVV
+381 SASTNHDVV

-433 NIVQAYGGEVS
+433 NIVQAYGGEVQRR
-444 VESREGEG
+444 EPREGEG
-452 STFSLTL
+452 STFSFTL
-459 MVAETADVPV
+459 SVAETAD
-469 VGAPV
+469 APLASARL

>member
-1 MRKRTTGM
+1 MN
-9 SPRLS
+9 S
-14 SRGLLWCIVFAC
+14 SRPGLWCVAFAC
-26 GLLLLTWVGVA
+26 GFLLLAWVGIA
-37 GLQSGAGP
+37 ALQNGIGP
-45 VHVALGI
+45 VNAALGL
-52 AGGVAVAAS
+52 AGGAAVAV
-61 VIVIWL
+61 
-67 SAQRSSRSIREV
+67 SAVVAYLAVRRSSRSIREV
-79 TEGIGRIEAG
+79 TDGIGRIDAGDLGHRIRSDASGEAG
-89 DLDHRIRT
+89 DL
-97 NATGETSDLVL
+97 VV

-126 ERDKLSAVME
+126 ERNKLSAVME

-156 AAATLFGVDPGVGPE
+156 AAATLFGVDPGVDPE

-185 VAACRVAGEP
+185 VAACRSAREP

-204 GRRTVSAVATPLEEQ
+204 GRRMVSAVATPLEEE

-269 GLDDSSINADFVKR
+269 GLDDPNINADFVRR
-283 IHIEADRMTTLVN
+283 IHTEADRMTTLVK
-296 DLLELTS
+296 DLLDLTS

-311 KPEQVDISSVIRE
+311 DPEQVDIASVIRE

-347 LPRVV
+347 LPKVV

-367 NALKFTPENGRIDL
+367 NALKFTPENGRIDI
-381 SASANHDVV
+381 SASASHDDV

-452 STFSLTL
+452 SMFSFTL
-459 MVAETADVPV
+459 AVAETADVPL
-469 VGAPV
+469 ASTPA

>member
-1 MRKRTTGM
+1 MN
-9 SPRLS
+9 S
-14 SRGLLWCIVFAC
+14 SRERFWCIVFVC
-26 GLLLLTWVGVA
+26 GFLLLTWVGVA
-37 GLQSGAGP
+37 AFQSGIGP
-45 VHVALGI
+45 VNAVLALVG
-52 AGGVAVAAS
+52 ATAVAAS
-61 VIVIWL
+61 AVVACL
-67 SAQRSSRSIREV
+67 SVSRSSQSIREV
-79 TEGIGRIEAG
+79 TAGIDRIDAG

-97 NATGETSDLVL
+97 DASGETGELVT

-126 ERDKLSAVME
+126 ERNKLSAVME

-156 AAATLFGVDPGVGPE
+156 AAATLFGVDPGVDPE
-171 TPLSV
+171 TPLSI
-176 GHDHELRQL
+176 GYDHELRQL
-185 VAACRVAGEP
+185 VAACREAGEP
-195 QYAEIILTA
+195 QYAEIILTE
-204 GRRTVSAVATPLEEQ
+204 GRRTVSAVATPLDEE

-269 GLDDSSINADFVKR
+269 GLDDPSINADFVQR

-311 KPEQVDISSVIRE
+311 KAQQVDIASVIRE

-330 QVARGLGIEAN
+330 QVAEGLGIEAR
-341 VSVPED
+341 VSLPED
-347 LPRVV
+347 LPKIV

-367 NALKFTPENGRIDL
+367 NALKFTPENGRIDI
-381 SASANHDVV
+381 SASTNHDVV

-444 VESREGEG
+444 VESHEGEG
-452 STFSLTL
+452 STFSFTL
-459 MVAETADVPV
+459 SVAETAD
-469 VGAPV
+469 APLASARL

>member
-1 MRKRTTGM
+1 MN
-9 SPRLS
+9 S
-14 SRGLLWCIVFAC
+14 SRLRVWCVVFAC
-26 GLLLLTWVGVA
+26 GFLMLAWVGVA
-37 GLQSGAGP
+37 ALQNSIGP
-45 VHVALGI
+45 VNAALGLV
-52 AGGVAVAAS
+52 GGAAVAATAVVACLS
-61 VIVIWL
+61 V
-67 SAQRSSRSIREV
+67 RGSSQSIRKV
-79 TEGIGRIEAG
+79 TEGIERIDAG
-89 DLDHRIRT
+89 DLEHRIRT
-97 NATGETSDLVL
+97 EASGETGDLET

-126 ERDKLSAVME
+126 ERNKLSAVME

-156 AAATLFGVDPGVGPE
+156 AAATLFGVDPGIDRD
-171 TPLSV
+171 TPFSV
-176 GHDHELRQL
+176 GHDHELRQI
-185 VAACRVAGEP
+185 VAACREAREP

-204 GRRTVSAVATPLEEQ
+204 GRRTVSAVATPLEEE
-219 PGGAV
+219 PGDPV

-229 DLTELRQVETS
+229 DLTEFRQVETS

-269 GLDDSSINADFVKR
+269 GLGDPSINADFVKR

-311 KPEQVDISSVIRE
+311 KPEQVDIASVIRE
-324 EGSRYV
+324 EGSRYI
-330 QVARGLGIEAN
+330 QVARGLGIEVRVA
-341 VSVPED
+341 VPDD
-347 LPRVV
+347 LPNVV

-367 NALKFTPENGRIDL
+367 NALKFTPESGRIDI
-381 SASANHDVV
+381 SASANHHVV

-433 NIVQAYGGEVS
+433 NIVQAYGGEVN
-444 VESREGEG
+444 VDSREGEG
-452 STFSLTL
+452 STFTFTL
-459 MVAETADVPV
+459 SVAEKVYTPIATVRL
-469 VGAPV
+469 

>member
-1 MRKRTTGM
+1 MN
-9 SPRLS
+9 S
-14 SRGLLWCIVFAC
+14 SRLRLWCAVFVC
-26 GLLLLTWVGVA
+26 GFLLLTWVGVVA
-37 GLQSGAGP
+37 VQSGIGP
-45 VHVALGI
+45 VNAVLALVG
-52 AGGVAVAAS
+52 ATAVAAS
-61 VIVIWL
+61 AVVACL
-67 SAQRSSRSIREV
+67 TGRKSSRSIRDV
-79 TEGIGRIEAG
+79 TEGIGRIDAG
-89 DLDHRIRT
+89 DLDHRIRAESSGDT
-97 NATGETSDLVL
+97 DKLVA

-126 ERDKLSAVME
+126 ERNKLSAVME
-136 TMSDGVIVVDSS
+136 TMSDGVIVVDSA

-156 AAATLFGVDPGVGPE
+156 AAATLFGVDPGVDPE
-171 TPLSV
+171 TPLSI
-176 GHDHELRQL
+176 GYDHELRQL
-185 VAACRVAGEP
+185 VAACREAGEP
-195 QYAEIILTA
+195 QYAEIILTE
-204 GRRTVSAVATPLEEQ
+204 GRRTVSAVATPLDEE

-269 GLDDSSINADFVKR
+269 GLDDPSINADFVQR

-311 KPEQVDISSVIRE
+311 KAQQVDIASVIRE

-330 QVARGLGIEAN
+330 QVAEGLGIEAR
-341 VSVPED
+341 VSLPED
-347 LPRVV
+347 LPKIV

-367 NALKFTPENGRIDL
+367 NALKFTPENGRIDI
-381 SASANHDVV
+381 SASTNHDVV

-444 VESREGEG
+444 VESHEGEG
-452 STFSLTL
+452 STFSFTL
-459 MVAETADVPV
+459 SVAETAD
-469 VGAPV
+469 APLASARL

>member
-1 MRKRTTGM
+1 MN
-9 SPRLS
+9 S
-14 SRGLLWCIVFAC
+14 SRLRLWCVVFVC
-26 GLLLLTWVGVA
+26 GFLLLTWVGVA
-37 GLQSGAGP
+37 AFQSGIGP
-45 VHVALGI
+45 VNAVLALVG
-52 AGGVAVAAS
+52 ATAVAAS
-61 VIVIWL
+61 AVVACL
-67 SAQRSSRSIREV
+67 SGRKSSRSIRDV
-79 TEGIGRIEAG
+79 TAGIGRIDAG
-89 DLDHRIRT
+89 DLDHRIRAESSGDT
-97 NATGETSDLVL
+97 DKLVA

-126 ERDKLSAVME
+126 ERNKLSAVME

-156 AAATLFGVDPGVGPE
+156 AAATLFGVDPGVDPE
-171 TPLSV
+171 TPLSI

-185 VAACRVAGEP
+185 VAACREAGEP

-204 GRRTVSAVATPLEEQ
+204 GRRTVSAVATPLDEE

-254 PLSSIKAMAETLEDG
+254 PLSSIKAMAETLEHG
-269 GLDDSSINADFVKR
+269 GLDDPSINADFVQR

-311 KPEQVDISSVIRE
+311 KAQQVDIASVIRE

-330 QVARGLGIEAN
+330 QVAEGLGIEAR
-341 VSVPED
+341 VSLPED
-347 LPRVV
+347 LPKIV

-367 NALKFTPENGRIDL
+367 NALKFTPENGRIDI

-452 STFSLTL
+452 STFSFTL
-459 MVAETADVPV
+459 SVAETSDVPL
-469 VGAPV
+469 ASARL